1 MMANGIEPDYA
12 ERIFSQIRGFG
23 EYGFPE
29 SHAASFAL
37 LATRRRTCAA
47 TSRAEFLCAMLN
59 AQPMGF
65 YSTLDAHRGRQAA
78 RRRAAAHR
86 SSRERVGLH
95 ARAHADG
102 TCRAHGPAVREGPRR
117 ARACA
122 HRGGE
127 GVLSRPRVVRARHA
141 APLNQYVR
149 LAEAG
154 AFDGIGLSRRD
165 ALWRVRGLV
174 SEAGDDVV
182 LERLHGTTTFRA
194 LDTHDA
200 VKWDHEVTFHSTRG
214 HPMQRFRELLRSMHV
229 PDSSEVR
236 AMKDATRT
244 DYVGMVICRQRPGTA
259 SGVTFFTL
267 EDEVGFVN
275 LVVWVRVFEQYERI
289 ARTAGLLGVHGLIQS
304 KDGVVHLIAEKLWVP
319 GLEGGALMGSRDFH

>member
-1 MMANGIEPDYA
+1 
-12 ERIFSQIRGFG
+12 
-23 EYGFPE
+23 
-29 SHAASFAL
+29 
-37 LATRRRTCAA
+37 
-47 TSRAEFLCAMLN
+47 
-59 AQPMGF
+59 
-65 YSTLDAHRGRQAA
+65 
-78 RRRAAAHR
+78 
-86 SSRERVGLH
+86 
-95 ARAHADG
+95 
-102 TCRAHGPAVREGPRR
+102 
-117 ARACA
+117 
-122 HRGGE
+122 
-127 GVLSRPRVVRARHA
+127 
-141 APLNQYVR
+141 VR

-182 LERLHGTTTFRA
+182 LERLHGTATFRA
-194 LDTHDA
+194 LDAHDA
-200 VKWDHEVTFHSTRG
+200 ITWDHEVTFHSTRG

-236 AMKDATRT
+236 AMKDGTRA

-319 GLEGGALMGSRDFH
+319 GLEGGARMGSRDFH